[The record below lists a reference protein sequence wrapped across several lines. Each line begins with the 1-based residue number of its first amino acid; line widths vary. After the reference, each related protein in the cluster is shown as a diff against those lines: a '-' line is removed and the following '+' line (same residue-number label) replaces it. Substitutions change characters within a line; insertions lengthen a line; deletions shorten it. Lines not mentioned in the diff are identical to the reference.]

1 MVELLSRP
9 RFFVLALWVTSM
21 FVSCLLGGL
30 LLDFDAGTVK
40 IWILLTLLGPALVW
54 LMLLVQQKGTGSGG
68 KRARPKTHASY

>member
-30 LLDFDAGTVK
+30 LFSFDSGTVTLWL
-40 IWILLTLLGPALVW
+40 ILTLLGPALVW
-54 LMLLVQQKGTGSGG
+54 LMLLVQKGSSRST
-68 KRARPKTHASY
+68 

>member
-30 LLDFDAGTVK
+30 LFSFDSGTVMV
-40 IWILLTLLGPALVW
+40 WLFLTLLGPALVW
-54 LMLLVQQKGTGSGG
+54 LMLLMQKGSKSGE
-68 KRARPKTHASY
+68 KRARVKPRVRY

>member
-30 LLDFDAGTVK
+30 LFSFDSGTVM
-40 IWILLTLLGPALVW
+40 IWLVLTLLGPALVW
-54 LMLLVQQKGTGSGG
+54 LMLLMQKGSTSGE
-68 KRARPKTHASY
+68 KRARVKPHVRY